1 MKSHK
6 LFIRW
11 HWLLQPS
18 IASRSLFMVILKEY
32 TVKILNSARLTP
44 VPIYDKSVKGIL
56 RAILQ
61 KLRLLTTFQKLKYFV
76 MGRELTLGTEQKF
89 KMYADLVN
97 SLYPRAAEEIAISK
111 ISEKLLLEISSAI
124 KDGRIPEK
132 SLYQTEDRKQDHL
145 LLLVDTWDSLVES
158 QINENQSVLALHSL
172 DSSNPILAQIH
183 KEVRASF
190 ATDIGSPLVI

>member
-1 MKSHK
+1 M
-6 LFIRW
+6 
-11 HWLLQPS
+11 
-18 IASRSLFMVILKEY
+18 ILKKY

-44 VPIYDKSVKGIL
+44 VPVYDESVKGIL

-61 KLRLLTTFQKLKYFV
+61 KLRLLTTFRKLKHFV
-76 MGRELTLGTEQKF
+76 MGRELTLGIGTEQKF

-145 LLLVDTWDSLVES
+145 LLLVDTW
-158 QINENQSVLALHSL
+158 
-172 DSSNPILAQIH
+172 
-183 KEVRASF
+183 
-190 ATDIGSPLVI
+190 